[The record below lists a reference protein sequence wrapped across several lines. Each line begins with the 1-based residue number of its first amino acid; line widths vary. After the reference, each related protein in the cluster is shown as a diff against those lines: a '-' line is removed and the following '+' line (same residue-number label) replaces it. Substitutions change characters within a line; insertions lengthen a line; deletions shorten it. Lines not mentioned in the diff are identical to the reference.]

1 MTEYTIEIYKAD
13 KRRKDG
19 KRFIEAVEVESA
31 SPIKEV
37 EEVAKGLVAKDAKLS
52 YKVYKTYNDV
62 RNIMSGKIVKEH
74 YKTPYC
80 CSVGSETYF
89 SM

>member
-1 MTEYTIEIYKAD
+1 MTEYTIEIFKAD

-19 KRFIEAVEVESA
+19 KRFIEAVELEAVKVE
-31 SPIKEV
+31 EV

-74 YKTPYC
+74 YKTPFS